1 MSGMRNQLVRR
12 AMDLK
17 KNIAGSHRL
26 LEVLREM
33 SASVSESKLF
43 LLNESVDLNTKRMC
57 SLQESNERAAGSLVI
72 LQTIFA
78 GILAFQILDRLTG
91 NNWSVTTSAWF
102 ASFYNSA
109 IVNTPLLWFL
119 ISLFFWLIVVFIV
132 LQYYKSKNYVR
143 AGLTTIRLKV
153 NRPVLLE
160 KLQKFLKT
168 KVHSLEERLYDDV
181 NKVVRIS
188 YTDNM
193 KKDWGGARPNVTF
206 EYDEQNS
213 ILFSITIEYNR
224 RMANKSLAFTADELR
239 SKIMDELNSL
249 DLWDVVSEDK
259 AGEDL
264 AADKRAAIEHK
275 LKLAEEE
282 EELEAAKKA
291 ADK

>member
-1 MSGMRNQLVRR
+1 MRNQLIRR

-224 RMANKSLAFTADELR
+224 RMAKKALAFTADELR

>member
-1 MSGMRNQLVRR
+1 MRNQLVRR

-193 KKDWGGARPNVTF
+193 KKDWGGAKPNVTF

-224 RMANKSLAFTADELR
+224 RQAKKALAFTADELR
-239 SKIMDELNSL
+239 SKIMEELNSL
-249 DLWDVVSEDK
+249 DLWDVATEDK
-259 AGEDL
+259 ANEDL
-264 AADKRAAIEHK
+264 AADKRSAIEHK
-275 LKLAEEE
+275 LKLAQEE
-282 EELEAAKKA
+282 EELEEAKKA
-291 ADK
+291 AGK

>member
-1 MSGMRNQLVRR
+1 MRNQLVRR

>member
-1 MSGMRNQLVRR
+1 MRNQLVRR

-109 IVNTPLLWFL
+109 IFNTPLLWFL

-224 RMANKSLAFTADELR
+224 RMANKALAFTADELR

>member
-1 MSGMRNQLVRR
+1 MRNQLVRR

-224 RMANKSLAFTADELR
+224 RMANKALAFTADELR

>member
-1 MSGMRNQLVRR
+1 MRNQLVRR

-224 RMANKSLAFTADELR
+224 RMAKKALAFTADELR

>member
-102 ASFYNSA
+102 ASFYNNA

-119 ISLFFWLIVVFIV
+119 ISLFFWLIVVLLV